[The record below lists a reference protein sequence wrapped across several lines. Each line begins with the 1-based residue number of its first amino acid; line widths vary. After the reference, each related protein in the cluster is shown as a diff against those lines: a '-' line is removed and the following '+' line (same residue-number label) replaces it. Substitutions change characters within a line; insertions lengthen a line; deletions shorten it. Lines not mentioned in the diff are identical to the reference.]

1 MFEII
6 FMAMAKVKD
15 DQNGNN
21 DQWLRLGKI
30 KNDKP
35 PLEIVQKM
43 QKITATYEKVWNN
56 SLKLK

>member
-21 DQWLRLGKI
+21 DQWLRLGNI

-43 QKITATYEKVWNN
+43 
-56 SLKLK
+56 